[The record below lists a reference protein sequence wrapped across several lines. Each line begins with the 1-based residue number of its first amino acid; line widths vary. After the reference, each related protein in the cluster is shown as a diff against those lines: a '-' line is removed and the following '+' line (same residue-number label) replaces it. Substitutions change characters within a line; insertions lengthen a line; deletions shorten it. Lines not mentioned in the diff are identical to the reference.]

1 MTQHYDRPAPEI
13 DHVADVLVLGG
24 GPAGAWA
31 ALTAASHGAR
41 VVLADKGFLG
51 TSGATAPANTGVWY
65 APPDRARRDAIVKRY
80 WDAAGDLADR
90 SWIDRVLDL
99 TFERVNLLAD
109 WGYRFPADAAGQSYR
124 SMLRGPDYMRFLRRQ
139 VSRAGVRILDQSP
152 ALELITSDGVVA
164 GAAGVC
170 RQTGAAWRV
179 RAGAVVIATGGC
191 AFLSNSLGC
200 NVLTGDGYLMAAEVG
215 ALLSGMEF
223 SSQYGPCPAE
233 TSLNKQM
240 PFNWATFWREDGS
253 EIPVEGVDQQTALA
267 RVLIEGGR
275 VFASF
280 NRASPALQAAMR
292 KGQPN
297 VFLPHDRQGLDPF
310 VERFPVGLRFEG
322 TVRGTGG
329 IDVDSDCAS
338 AVPGLF
344 AAGDAASR
352 ERIAGASTGGGSPNA
367 AWAISSGAISGAAA
381 ARFAAGLGAGF
392 EARAVRPVGAVG
404 LRPRK
409 TPAETADEIVQ
420 TLKSDVVS
428 LERNFF
434 RNAATLRESLDTLD
448 QLWAS
453 AADHLT
459 VGDGHRVRARE
470 TAAMV
475 ATARWMYASALARRE
490 SRGMHRRTDF
500 RATDGAQR
508 HRLRVGGLDDV
519 HIEAVPDRPARGA
532 A

>member
-1 MTQHYDRPAPEI
+1 MTQHYDTTPPET
-13 DHVADVLVLGG
+13 DHDADVLVIGG

-41 VVLADKGFLG
+41 AVLADKGFLG

-65 APPDRARRDAIVKRY
+65 APPDRAHRDSIVKRY
-80 WDAAGDLADR
+80 WDAAGDMADR

-99 TFERVNLLAD
+99 TFERVNQLAE
-109 WGYRFPADAAGQSYR
+109 WGYRFPNDANGHPYR
-124 SMLRGPDYMRFLRRQ
+124 SMLRGPDYMRFMRRQ

-152 ALELITSDGVVA
+152 ALELLTSDGVVA
-164 GAAGVC
+164 GAAGVS
-170 RQTGAAWRV
+170 RQSGNKWRV

-240 PFNWATFWREDGS
+240 PFNWATFWHEDGT
-253 EIPVEGVDQQTALA
+253 EISVEGVDQQTAIA
-267 RVLIEGGR
+267 RVLIEGSR
-275 VFASF
+275 VYASF
-280 NRASPALQAAMR
+280 NRASRELADAMR

-297 VFLPHDRQGLDPF
+297 VFLPHDRLGIDPF

-329 IDVDSDCAS
+329 IDVDLDCAS
-338 AVPGLF
+338 AIPGLY

-352 ERIAGASTGGGSPNA
+352 ERLVGASTGGGSPNA
-367 AWAISSGAISGAAA
+367 AWAISSGAISGTAA
-381 ARFAAGLGAGF
+381 ARFAATLGVGF
-392 EARAVRPVGAVG
+392 ERRTVRPAGAAG

-409 TPAETADEIVQ
+409 TAAHAPDEIIQ
-420 TLKSDVVS
+420 ILKSDVVS

-434 RNAATLRESLDTLD
+434 RNAASLREALDTLAK
-448 QLWAS
+448 LWS
-453 AADHLT
+453 FAADHLT
-459 VGDGHRVRARE
+459 VGDGRSVRARE

-475 ATARWMYASALARRE
+475 ATARWMYESALSRRE
-490 SRGMHRRTDF
+490 TRGMHRRTDF
-500 RATDGAQR
+500 RATDGTQR
-508 HRLRVGGLDDV
+508 RRLRVGGLDDV
-519 HIEAVPDRPARGA
+519 HVEASTDQSVRGA